1 MPEAVATRPRDSRAL
16 APPRAA
22 ALASVGIAL
31 PPRAVSNEITAA
43 RLGVS
48 EEWIV
53 ERTGVRERRVS
64 EESEDVVDL
73 AVEACAGA
81 AANAGIDPSEL
92 DLVLAATMS
101 YDRLTPNLAP
111 AVAARLGAE
120 RAGALDVGAAC
131 SGFIGALALATAQ
144 VESGRARSVMVV
156 GADQM
161 SRLIDPLDRS
171 TAALFGDGAGAVVV
185 IEAGDGT
192 GWIGPV
198 VLGQDGARGE
208 LVRAER
214 AEAILRMEGQDTFRE
229 AVRRLSEATFEVLA
243 LSELEPEAIDAF
255 IFHQANAR
263 ILATV
268 GQRLGIDERR
278 VVNTISRFG
287 NTSAASVPIALAD
300 SLESGLLRPGGRAL
314 LAAFGGG
321 LTWGAAT
328 IEWGAADVA

>member
-1 MPEAVATRPRDSRAL
+1 MPETVAARLWDSTTPAPRPAAV
-16 APPRAA
+16 
-22 ALASVGIAL
+22 ASVGVAL
-31 PPRAVSNEITAA
+31 PPGVASNAATAS

-64 EESEDVVDL
+64 ERSEDVVDL
-73 AVEACAGA
+73 AAEASAVAVEK
-81 AANAGIDPSEL
+81 AGIDAADL

-101 YDRLTPNLAP
+101 YDRLTPNLGP
-111 AVAARLGAE
+111 AVAARIGAE

-144 VESGRARSVMVV
+144 VESGRAGAVVVV
-156 GADQM
+156 GAEQM

-171 TAALFGDGAGAVVV
+171 TAALFGDGAGAVTVV
-185 IEAGDGT
+185 EGGNTAGS
-192 GWIGPV
+192 IGPI

-214 AEAILRMEGQDTFRE
+214 EEAILRMEGQDTFRE
-229 AVRRLSEATFEVLA
+229 AVRRLSKATIEVLA
-243 LSELEPEAIDAF
+243 LSELEPDGIDAF

-263 ILATV
+263 ILAAV
-268 GQRLGIDERR
+268 GQRLGINEQR

-300 SLESGLLRPGGRAL
+300 SLQSGLLRPGGRAL

-328 IEWGAADVA
+328 IEWGAADVD